1 MICWGVLIKK
11 MTTKN
16 DLEELQKRLDKLK
29 KQKEFDEKQ
38 LRGLE
43 IQPTGK
49 LPGLGQQFEE
59 VGKTMGQLKDLIPK
73 KKTKDKPK
81 QNYVEDPFVVKMK
94 KWLLIGL
101 TVLVGGGAA
110 IMVVAKI
117 IGRVFG

>member
-1 MICWGVLIKK
+1 